1 MIYYVFFVQI
11 YMFKYDSVHGQW
23 KKDEIKVKDEKTL
36 LFGDRPVSIFGM
48 KYVFLLL
55 LLYSLIT
62 SIYFCIIAS
71 LIT

>member
-48 KYVFLLL
+48 KYVFFITVSILLC
-55 LLYSLIT
+55 YE
-62 SIYFCIIAS
+62 Y
-71 LIT
+71 